1 MTTPL
6 DHADEALQALRGKRI
21 LLTTFGSLGDL
32 HPYLALARGLQAHG
46 ALPTIGTSAFYRDMV
61 ESRGLAF
68 TPIRPDIP
76 EPEEMQRLAIDL
88 MDARK
93 GTATVVRDMTMPWVR
108 ETYIDTMAAVE
119 DADLLISH
127 LLTFAT
133 PLVATTQGIPWVS
146 VVLQPLL
153 LFSASD
159 PPALPLFQW
168 VNRLPFEPGE
178 WFWRALRRG
187 AVHTAGRWY
196 GPLRALQRDLGL
208 PTDGD
213 PMFEGFSPTLNL
225 ALFSPHF
232 APPQPDWP
240 PHTVATGF
248 PFLDVPEEEILPPA
262 LEAFL
267 REGPAPIVFTL
278 GSSAVWTPG
287 SFYAESVEAVQR
299 LGRRAVLLAGPQG
312 ADRMPDL
319 PDGVMAVDYVPHAA
333 IFPHAS
339 AIVHQG
345 GIGTTAQ
352 ALRAGKPTI
361 IVPFAHDQF
370 DNARR
375 SERLGL
381 GLTMARDRYTAATA
395 TRTLHR
401 LLSNPDYSRR
411 ATRFGRL
418 IRAEDGIERACEATG
433 RVLISRS

>member
-1 MTTPL
+1 MTDSPEPDPDPL
-6 DHADEALQALRGKRI
+6 AALHGKRI

-46 ALPTIGTSAFYRDMV
+46 ALPVIGTSAFYREMV
-61 ESRGLAF
+61 ENRGLAF
-68 TPIRPDIP
+68 VPIRPDIP
-76 EPEEMQRLAIDL
+76 EPEEMQQIAVDL
-88 MDARK
+88 MDARR

-108 ETYIDTMAAVE
+108 DSYTDTLAAAE
-119 DADLLISH
+119 DVDLLISH

-133 PLVATTQGIPWVS
+133 PLVAETRRIPWVS
-146 VVLQPLL
+146 TVLQPMLF
-153 LFSASD
+153 FSAYD

-168 VNRLPFEPGE
+168 VNRLPFNPGKP
-178 WFWRALRRG
+178 FWRGLKRG
-187 AVHTAGRWY
+187 AMLTASQWY
-196 GPLRALQRDLGL
+196 GELRALQRELGL
-208 PTDGD
+208 PTNRD
-213 PMFEGFSPTLNL
+213 PMFEAYSPWLTL

-248 PFLDVPEEEILPPA
+248 PFLDVPEDEVLPPH
-262 LEAFL
+262 LDAFL
-267 REGPAPIVFTL
+267 RDGPPPVVFTL

-287 SFYAESVEAVQR
+287 SFYGESIEAAQR
-299 LGRRAVLLAGPQG
+299 LGRRALLLAGPQS
-312 ADRMPDL
+312 AERMPTL
-319 PDGVMAVDYVPHAA
+319 PDGIMAVDYAPHAA
-333 IFPHAS
+333 VFPHAA

-375 SERLGL
+375 SQRFGL
-381 GLTMARDRYTAATA
+381 GLTMSRDRYTAASA

-401 LLSNPDYSRR
+401 LLSNPDISRR
-411 ATRFGRL
+411 ATQFGRL
-418 IRAEDGIERACEATG
+418 IRAEDGIEAACEEVG
-433 RVLISRS
+433 RVFAT

>member
-1 MTTPL
+1 MTDAPNFHN
-6 DHADEALQALRGKRI
+6 DALPALHGKRI

-46 ALPTIGTSAFYRDMV
+46 AHPIIGTSAFYREMV
-61 ESRGLAF
+61 ESRGIGFA
-68 TPIRPDIP
+68 PIRPDMPPP
-76 EPEEMQRLAIDL
+76 EDMRRIAVDL

-108 ETYIDTMAAVE
+108 DSYADTLAAAR

-133 PLVATTQGIPWVS
+133 PLVGEVLRIPWVS
-146 VVLQPLL
+146 VVLQPMLF
-153 LFSASD
+153 FSASD

-168 VNRLPFEPGE
+168 VNRLPFNPGQA
-178 WFWRALRRG
+178 FWRGMRR
-187 AVHTAGRWY
+187 AAMLTASTWY
-196 GPLRALQRDLGL
+196 GELRKLQRDLGL
-208 PTDGD
+208 STNLD
-213 PMFEGFSPTLNL
+213 PMFEAYSPWLTL

-240 PHTVATGF
+240 PHTIATGF
-248 PFLDVPEEEILPPA
+248 PFLDIPEEEVLPPHV
-262 LEAFL
+262 ETFL
-267 REGPAPIVFTL
+267 RDGSPPIVFTL

-287 SFYAESVEAVQR
+287 SFYAESIEAVRR
-299 LGRRAVLLAGPQG
+299 LGRRALLLAGPQG
-312 ADRMPDL
+312 AERMPDL
-319 PDGVMAVDYVPHAA
+319 PDNLLVVDYAPHAA
-333 IFPHAS
+333 VFPRAA

-352 ALRAGKPTI
+352 ALRAGKPTV

-381 GLTMARDRYTAATA
+381 GLTMSRDRYSAATA

-401 LLSNPDYSRR
+401 LLSNPDFSRR

-418 IRAEDGIERACEATG
+418 IRAEDGIGKACEAIAT
-433 RVLISRS
+433 VLIN

>member
-1 MTTPL
+1 MTASPERVP
-6 DHADEALQALRGKRI
+6 DPVAALQGKRI

-46 ALPTIGTSAFYRDMV
+46 ALPVIGTSAFYREMV

-68 TPIRPDIP
+68 VPIRPDVP
-76 EPEEMQRLAIDL
+76 EPEEMKRVAVDL

-93 GTATVVRDMTMPWVR
+93 GTATVVREMTMPWVR
-108 ETYIDTMAAVE
+108 ESYADTLAAAKV
-119 DADLLISH
+119 ADLLISH
-127 LLTFAT
+127 ILTFAT
-133 PLVATTQGIPWVS
+133 PLVAETRRIPWVS
-146 VVLQPLL
+146 VVLQPMLF
-153 LFSASD
+153 FSASD

-168 VNRLPFEPGE
+168 VNRLPFNPGQA
-178 WFWRALRRG
+178 FWRGMRRG
-187 AVHTAGRWY
+187 AMRTASQWY
-196 GPLRALQRDLGL
+196 GELRGLQRDLGL
-208 PTDGD
+208 PTNRD
-213 PMFEGFSPTLNL
+213 PLFETYSPWLTL

-248 PFLDVPEEEILPPA
+248 PFLDIPAEEVLPPHLA
-262 LEAFL
+262 AFL
-267 REGPAPIVFTL
+267 ADGPPPIVFTL

-287 SFYAESVEAVQR
+287 SFYAESIEAAHR
-299 LGRRAVLLAGPQG
+299 LGRRALLLAGPQF
-312 ADRMPDL
+312 AERMPTL
-319 PDGVMAVDYVPHAA
+319 PDGVMAVDYAPHAA
-333 IFPHAS
+333 VFPHAA

-381 GLTMARDRYTAATA
+381 GLTMSRDRYTAATA

-401 LLSNPDYSRR
+401 VLSNPDFSRR

-418 IRAEDGIERACEATG
+418 IRAEDGIETACEAVG
-433 RVLISRS
+433 SVLVS

>member
-1 MTTPL
+1 M
-6 DHADEALQALRGKRI
+6 
-21 LLTTFGSLGDL
+21 
-32 HPYLALARGLQAHG
+32 
-46 ALPTIGTSAFYRDMV
+46 
-61 ESRGLAF
+61 
-68 TPIRPDIP
+68 
-76 EPEEMQRLAIDL
+76 
-88 MDARK
+88 
-93 GTATVVRDMTMPWVR
+93 
-108 ETYIDTMAAVE
+108 
-119 DADLLISH
+119 
-127 LLTFAT
+127 
-133 PLVATTQGIPWVS
+133 
-146 VVLQPLL
+146 L

-168 VNRLPFEPGE
+168 VNRLPFEPGQ

-208 PTDGD
+208 PTDRD

-232 APPQPDWP
+232 AAPQPDWP

-248 PFLDVPEEEILPPA
+248 PFLDIPEEEVLPPH

-267 REGPAPIVFTL
+267 REGPPPIVFTL

-287 SFYAESVEAVQR
+287 SFYAESIEAAQR
-299 LGRRAVLLAGPQG
+299 LGRRALLLAGPQS
-312 ADRMPDL
+312 AERMPAL
-319 PDGVMAVDYVPHAA
+319 PDGIMAVDYVPHAA
-333 IFPHAS
+333 VFRRAA

-381 GLTMARDRYTAATA
+381 GLTMSRDRYTATSA

-401 LLSNPDYSRR
+401 LLSNPDFSRR
-411 ATRFGRL
+411 ATQFGRL
-418 IRAEDGIERACEATG
+418 IREENGIEAACAAVG
-433 RVLISRS
+433 RVVRRNPTGTNRRTFAGAQITR

>member
-1 MTTPL
+1 MTDAPNFHH
-6 DHADEALQALRGKRI
+6 DALPALHGKRI

-46 ALPTIGTSAFYRDMV
+46 AHPIIGTSAFYRDMV
-61 ESRGLAF
+61 ESRGISF
-68 TPIRPDIP
+68 TPIRPDMPPP
-76 EPEEMQRLAIDL
+76 EDMRRIVVDL

-108 ETYIDTMAAVE
+108 DSYADTLAAAR

-133 PLVATTQGIPWVS
+133 PLVGEVLCIPWVS
-146 VVLQPLL
+146 VVLQPMLF
-153 LFSASD
+153 FSASD

-168 VNRLPFEPGE
+168 VNRLPFNPGQA
-178 WFWRALRRG
+178 FWRGMRRAAMLTASTWYGELRR
-187 AVHTAGRWY
+187 
-196 GPLRALQRDLGL
+196 LQRDLGL
-208 PTDGD
+208 STQVD
-213 PMFEGFSPTLNL
+213 PMFEAYSPWLTL

-240 PHTVATGF
+240 PHTIATGF
-248 PFLDVPEEEILPPA
+248 PFLDIPAEEVLPPHV
-262 LEAFL
+262 EAFL
-267 REGPAPIVFTL
+267 RDGPPPIVFTL

-287 SFYAESVEAVQR
+287 SFYAESIEAVQR
-299 LGRRAVLLAGPQG
+299 LGRCALLLTGPQG
-312 ADRMPDL
+312 IERMPAL
-319 PDGVMAVDYVPHAA
+319 PDGILAVDYAPHAA
-333 IFPHAS
+333 VFPRAA

-352 ALRAGKPTI
+352 ALRAGKPTV

-381 GLTMARDRYTAATA
+381 GLTMSRDRYTAATA

-401 LLSNPDYSRR
+401 LLSNPDFSRR

-418 IRAEDGIERACEATG
+418 IRAEDGVGSACEAVATI
-433 RVLISRS
+433 LIN

>member
-1 MTTPL
+1 MTDAPNFHH
-6 DHADEALQALRGKRI
+6 DALPALHGKRI

-46 ALPTIGTSAFYRDMV
+46 AHPIIGTSAFYRDMV
-61 ESRGLAF
+61 ESRGISF
-68 TPIRPDIP
+68 TPIRPDMPPP
-76 EPEEMQRLAIDL
+76 EDMRRIVVDL

-108 ETYIDTMAAVE
+108 DSYADTLAAAR

-133 PLVATTQGIPWVS
+133 PLVGEVLCIPWVS
-146 VVLQPLL
+146 VVLQPMLF
-153 LFSASD
+153 FSASD

-168 VNRLPFEPGE
+168 VNRLPFNPGQA
-178 WFWRALRRG
+178 FWRGMRRAAMLTASTWYGELRR
-187 AVHTAGRWY
+187 
-196 GPLRALQRDLGL
+196 LQRDLGL
-208 PTDGD
+208 STQVD
-213 PMFEGFSPTLNL
+213 PMFEAYSPWLTL

-240 PHTVATGF
+240 PHTIATGF
-248 PFLDVPEEEILPPA
+248 PFLDIPAEEVLPPHV
-262 LEAFL
+262 EAFL
-267 REGPAPIVFTL
+267 RDGPPPIVFTL

-287 SFYAESVEAVQR
+287 SFYAESIEAVQR
-299 LGRRAVLLAGPQG
+299 LGRCALLLTGPQG
-312 ADRMPDL
+312 IERMPAL
-319 PDGVMAVDYVPHAA
+319 PDGILAVDYAPHAA
-333 IFPHAS
+333 VFPRAA

-352 ALRAGKPTI
+352 ALRAGKPTV

-381 GLTMARDRYTAATA
+381 GLTMSRDRYTAATA

-401 LLSNPDYSRR
+401 LLSNPDFSRR

-418 IRAEDGIERACEATG
+418 IRAEDVVGSACEA
-433 RVLISRS
+433 VAKILIN

>member
-1 MTTPL
+1 MIASPEHVPDPL
-6 DHADEALQALRGKRI
+6 PALRGKRI

-46 ALPTIGTSAFYRDMV
+46 ALPVIGTSAFYREMV

-68 TPIRPDIP
+68 TPIRPDMP
-76 EPEEMQRLAIDL
+76 APEEMQRLAVDL

-108 ETYIDTMAAVE
+108 ESYTDTLVAATN
-119 DADLLISH
+119 ADLLISH

-213 PMFEGFSPTLNL
+213 PMFEGFSPTLTL

-248 PFLDVPEEEILPPA
+248 PFLDIPEEDVLPPDLA
-262 LEAFL
+262 AFL
-267 REGPAPIVFTL
+267 ADGPPPIVFTL

-287 SFYAESVEAVQR
+287 SFYAESIEAAQR
-299 LGRRAVLLAGPQG
+299 LGRRALLLAGPQ
-312 ADRMPDL
+312 ADEHRASL
-319 PDGVMAVDYVPHAA
+319 PEGIMAVDYAPHAA
-333 IFPHAS
+333 IFPHAA

-381 GLTMARDRYTAATA
+381 GLTVSRDHYTATTA

-401 LLSNPDYSRR
+401 VLSNPDFSRR

-418 IRAEDGIERACEATG
+418 IRAEDGVATACAAVG
-433 RVLISRS
+433 RIFTN

>member
-1 MTTPL
+1 MTASPRRPQNPL
-6 DHADEALQALRGKRI
+6 VALQGTRI

-32 HPYLALARGLQAHG
+32 HPYIALARGLQAHG

-61 ESRGLAF
+61 ESRGIAF

-76 EPEEMQRLAIDL
+76 EPEEMQRVAVDL

-93 GTATVVRDMTMPWVR
+93 GTATIVREMTMPWVR
-108 ETYIDTMAAVE
+108 ESYADTLAAAR
-119 DADLLISH
+119 DADLLITH

-133 PLVATTQGIPWVS
+133 PLVGEVLRLPWVS
-146 VVLQPLL
+146 VVLQPMIF
-153 LFSASD
+153 FSETD

-168 VNRLPFEPGE
+168 VNRLPFDPGRQ
-178 WFWRALRRG
+178 FWRGMRRG
-187 AVHTAGRWY
+187 AMLTAGRWY
-196 GPLRALQRDLGL
+196 GELRKLQRDLGL
-208 PTDGD
+208 PTNLD
-213 PMFEGFSPTLNL
+213 PMFEAYSPWLTL

-240 PHTVATGF
+240 PRTVATGF
-248 PFLDVPEEEILPPA
+248 PFLDLPEEEILPGHV
-262 LEAFL
+262 ETFL
-267 REGPAPIVFTL
+267 REGPPPIVFTL

-287 SFYAESVEAVQR
+287 SFYAESIEAVQR
-299 LGRRAVLLAGPQG
+299 LGRRALLLVGPQ
-312 ADRMPDL
+312 AAERMPDL
-319 PDGVMAVDYVPHAA
+319 PETILAEDYAPHAA
-333 IFPHAS
+333 VFPHAA

-361 IVPFAHDQF
+361 ILPFAHDQF

-381 GLTMARDRYTAATA
+381 GLTMTRDRYTAASA

-401 LLSNPDYSRR
+401 LLTNPDYSRR

-418 IRAEDGIERACEATG
+418 IRAEDGIETACGAIAAVFD
-433 RVLISRS
+433 RK